1 MINETFLRQSVRDLN
16 NEINVYIYN
25 DKFIDVIAE
34 RYYEKYKKTLYLEK
48 KRGIGQRQPFIFAR
62 SVNYTGFDET
72 GKETKTYLTQVINLL
87 NWSQI

>member
-34 RYYEKYKKTLYLEK
+34 RYYKKYKKPLYLEK
-48 KRGIGQRQPFIFAR
+48 NRDYFILTTKKRK
-62 SVNYTGFDET
+62 SN
-72 GKETKTYLTQVINLL
+72 
-87 NWSQI
+87 QIEIIKK